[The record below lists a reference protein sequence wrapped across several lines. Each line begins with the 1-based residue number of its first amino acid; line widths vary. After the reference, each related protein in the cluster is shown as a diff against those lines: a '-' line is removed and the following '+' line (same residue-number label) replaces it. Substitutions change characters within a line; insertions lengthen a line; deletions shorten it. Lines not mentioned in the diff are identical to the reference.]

1 MPLVHQRHLGKQW
14 LLACNAC
21 KGRPGRVLSKR
32 AQACTAA
39 MADIQSS
46 SPVSVESRP
55 QGSLAQR
62 VEGNCVVCASQI
74 VRICCTPKVDG
85 NMPCSSCLANF
96 SLFERVSHGM
106 CLAKSLGTA
115 FAPRVRL
122 GRLSASRCSFFLQKS
137 VRATITCPLPHAHN
151 PPTSHSALTPA
162 LTCPVAYAHATLPP
176 LTLPSHPP

>member
-1 MPLVHQRHLGKQW
+1 MYTSGTWASNGYSHATPARV
-14 LLACNAC
+14 
-21 KGRPGRVLSKR
+21 GRGGCFQSEHRRVPPRWRTFKAAALCPSR
-32 AQACTAA
+32 AG
-39 MADIQSS
+39 
-46 SPVSVESRP
+46 PR
-55 QGSLAQR
+55 GSLAQR